1 MMGLTLFDFQA
12 RRLDYSYNSFTTR
25 DPLEEKYYSISQY
38 AYCLN
43 NPLRFIDP
51 DGKQVLYGEKAQNAF
66 RSIQLM
72 FAGKE
77 DNISNEEEN
86 NSSKKYSSYVD
97 AFYLAVQ
104 YCASSALSLFA
115 QKEVIKD
122 PITDKTI
129 GVSYKEREWTPDY
142 VSLDVSVTGIV
153 IPVSPT
159 GPLVGG
165 GLFLSAAYTKGSGF
179 SLLGGYKIG
188 AGFDLSA
195 DVGASMGF
203 YRGNATPNTMSLT
216 GWGTFGNVGYSYFTG
231 GASQNLNYTINR
243 HQIGNQWLINSFSIG
258 VGLPVSLGFGVN
270 RTFLLWP

>member
-1 MMGLTLFDFQA
+1 M
-12 RRLDYSYNSFTTR
+12 
-25 DPLEEKYYSISQY
+25 
-38 AYCLN
+38 
-43 NPLRFIDP
+43 
-51 DGKQVLYGEKAQNAF
+51 
-66 RSIQLM
+66 
-72 FAGKE
+72 
-77 DNISNEEEN
+77 
-86 NSSKKYSSYVD
+86 
-97 AFYLAVQ
+97 
-104 YCASSALSLFA
+104 
-115 QKEVIKD
+115 IKD

-195 DVGASMGF
+195 DVGASIGF

-258 VGLPVSLGFGVN
+258 VGLPVSLGFGVT
-270 RTFLLWP
+270 RTFSLWP